1 MHHKD
6 RAMVFFQAGRVLC
19 HILKAKIQTQRS
31 TDEKVFKEF
40 KLNCSSNAKHKDIF
54 CQGLKNALSPLAS
67 GDLVALTGTNTS
79 RNHHTFLHFLYSTFK
94 ITTKIARSPKH
105 STPNWHINWGLLPF
119 FSFITWNTSTDLQS
133 LALSEVL
140 FYNHSRKAEDTLQH
154 PAHHTQ
160 PFLSFFVPFNSNSR
174 KEFHTALRMNNPVS
188 NIAGNSHIWDKS
200 RFQPDSCLNH
210 MDSLILL
217 NKSSPVQILDDSD
230 NVLFN
235 FTNLGHNTC
244 LWKTSKV
251 ICRGL
256 KISEV

>member
-79 RNHHTFLHFLYSTFK
+79 RSHHTFLHFLYSTFK
-94 ITTKIARSPKH
+94 ITTKIARSLKH

-154 PAHHTQ
+154 PPHPT
-160 PFLSFFVPFNSNSR
+160 PPSLFFLSLFPSV
-174 KEFHTALRMNNPVS
+174 A
-188 NIAGNSHIWDKS
+188 IAGRNFIQHWGWTIQLITLLEIHTSGIKASFSLTAVWNTRIVS
-200 RFQPDSCLNH
+200 SCWTRAPQY
-210 MDSLILL
+210 
-217 NKSSPVQILDDSD
+217 K
-230 NVLFN
+230 F
-235 FTNLGHNTC
+235 
-244 LWKTSKV
+244 
-251 ICRGL
+251 
-256 KISEV
+256 